1 MSVGMESGFAL
12 IGIGPGK
19 VESMTLEAVE
29 FAKKADV
36 RLYEAYTAL
45 WPEDELLKLETMVG
59 PLQRI
64 MRPAVENPE
73 VLFEQAQTKL
83 VAILVVGDPMQAT
96 THIDF
101 QLRAEKEGIPVKI
114 IHGISV
120 TTLVPG
126 ATGLSDYKF
135 GRSTTL
141 TYPYGNW
148 IATSPLEVM
157 LRNRMQGL
165 HTLVLFDLGPTG
177 AGTGGQRPMQP
188 DDALTSI
195 EKMVEKFLDSDAD
208 DVLRQQASSMHE
220 SLVVL
225 CCDLGTDDAILKTT
239 TLATLGGLSG
249 GRLNCMVFLANL
261 SEMEQEAINRWK

>member
-1 MSVGMESGFAL
+1 MY
-12 IGIGPGK
+12 K
-19 VESMTLEAVE
+19 
-29 FAKKADV
+29 
-36 RLYEAYTAL
+36 R
-45 WPEDELLKLETMVG
+45 
-59 PLQRI
+59 Q
-64 MRPAVENPE
+64 
-73 VLFEQAQTKL
+73 
-83 VAILVVGDPMQAT
+83 
-96 THIDF
+96 F

-165 HTLVLFDLGPTG
+165 HTLVLFDLDPTG
-177 AGTGGQRPMQP
+177 AGTGDQRPMQP
-188 DDALTSI
+188 NDALTSI